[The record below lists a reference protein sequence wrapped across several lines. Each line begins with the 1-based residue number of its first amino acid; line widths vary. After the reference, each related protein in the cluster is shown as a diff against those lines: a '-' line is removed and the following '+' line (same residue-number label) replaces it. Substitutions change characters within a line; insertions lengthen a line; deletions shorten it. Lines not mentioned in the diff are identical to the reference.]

1 MTTIA
6 DGASALDLDM
16 LPQGSTGVYFYR
28 RVFDDLDIVAR
39 SVFAV
44 ATPCKLFMPHIAH
57 LGRPAAPLETA
68 APPAPA
74 DSAEASPHAP
84 ILQAVEDLREWLNV
98 SYEDLA
104 RIFGWQSAS
113 TLHHWRRRAREG
125 EPVRPRASAVEAVLR
140 LHAVVH
146 AVSDAVSGRD
156 DPNAIQLWVRSPI
169 SQDGPTPL
177 QLLKRGQI
185 AMVERVAGDL
195 LFDRSP
201 TRVPAW
207 RVARLQDDETLPP
220 QQSASRYSADDF
232 G

>member
-6 DGASALDLDM
+6 DGSNALDLDM
-16 LPQGSTGVYFYR
+16 LPQGSTGVHFYR
-28 RVFDDLDIVAR
+28 RVFDDLDVVAR

-44 ATPCKLFMPHIAH
+44 ATPCKLFMPNLAH
-57 LGRPAAPLETA
+57 LRHPAMPMGAQAPAAPVE
-68 APPAPA
+68 
-74 DSAEASPHAP
+74 SAEVSRRAP
-84 ILQAVEDLREWLNV
+84 VLQAVEELRAWLNV

-146 AVSDAVSGRD
+146 AVSDAVSGGD

-169 SQDGPTPL
+169 FQDGPTPL
-177 QLLKRGQI
+177 QLLERGEI

-201 TRVPAW
+201 TSIPAW
-207 RVARLQDDETLPP
+207 RVARLQGDDILPP
-220 QQSASRYSADDF
+220 QRSAARYSAEDF